1 MPDAMKDMRRFAA
14 IDQGNSLIKLTLLEG
29 GKTLARRRYS
39 ADDAESLFTALDLS
53 GAECGAFCSV
63 GRIDTRM
70 VESLRLALGGKLL
83 VLSRST
89 ALPLEIDYGTPGT
102 LGLDR
107 IALSAGAAWLYP
119 GENVAVADAGT
130 AVTLD
135 VVDAT
140 PAFRGGRITAGLRL
154 RFEALHSHTAAL
166 PPVDAD
172 GDTPL
177 AGYSTETA
185 IRSGVVL
192 GLADEITETF
202 RIYRERYGCGRLLL
216 TGGDA
221 GVLFPHIT
229 TRISADHVPDL
240 MALGLLYIFKH
251 NEI

>member
-1 MPDAMKDMRRFAA
+1 MEEKRRFAA

-29 GKTLARRRYS
+29 GETKDRCRYS
-39 ADDAESLFTALDLS
+39 SDETDSIFSTLDRWGAD
-53 GAECGAFCSV
+53 CGAFCSV
-63 GRIDTRM
+63 GRMDPRL
-70 VESLRLALGGKLL
+70 VESMRLALGGKLL
-83 VLSRST
+83 VLSRTT

-107 IALSAGAAWLYP
+107 IALAAGAAGLYP
-119 GENVAVADAGT
+119 GESVAVADAGT

-135 VVDAT
+135 VVDGI

-166 PPVDAD
+166 PLIDAY
-172 GDTPL
+172 GETPE

-192 GLADEITETF
+192 GLADEITET
-202 RIYRERYGCGRLLL
+202 YRSYRATYGCERLLL
-216 TGGDA
+216 TGGDSCLLA
-221 GVLFPHIT
+221 PHIK
-229 TRISADHVPDL
+229 TRIPVDHVSDL